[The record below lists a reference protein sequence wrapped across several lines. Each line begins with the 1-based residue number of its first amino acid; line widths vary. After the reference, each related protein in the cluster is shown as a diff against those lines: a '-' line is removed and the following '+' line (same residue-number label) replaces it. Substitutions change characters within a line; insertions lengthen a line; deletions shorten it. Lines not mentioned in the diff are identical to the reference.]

1 MRSQSPDFRNV
12 CFPCSSGLTTVLQV
26 SEEAHFQNDDSPCH
40 SNRSSASSTTSVG
53 KMDSKIIPSEKE
65 LTERLS
71 LGIVQ
76 NVVLNVGTKAQLRRR
91 NSSVSRRKSNRRTEL
106 INATT
111 SPYIEEW
118 SETFVAQD
126 GVLTTNFCSTE
137 LWVFHWKR
145 KLDSRSRAGI
155 EPLLAAQPNWIG
167 RWLGRAISSKKE
179 TLVQME
185 KDTRAFTSKDK
196 NWWNFAEQ
204 LSNGP

>member
-12 CFPCSSGLTTVLQV
+12 CFPCSSGLSTLLQV
-26 SEEAHFQNDDSPCH
+26 SEEANFQSDDSPCH

-53 KMDSKIIPSEKE
+53 KMNSKINPSEKE

-76 NVVLNVGTKAQLRRR
+76 NVVLNVGTRAQLRRR
-91 NSSVSRRKSNRRTEL
+91 NSSLSRRKPSIRRTEL
-106 INATT
+106 TNATT

-137 LWVFHWKR
+137 L
-145 KLDSRSRAGI
+145 
-155 EPLLAAQPNWIG
+155 
-167 RWLGRAISSKKE
+167 
-179 TLVQME
+179 
-185 KDTRAFTSKDK
+185 
-196 NWWNFAEQ
+196 
-204 LSNGP
+204 